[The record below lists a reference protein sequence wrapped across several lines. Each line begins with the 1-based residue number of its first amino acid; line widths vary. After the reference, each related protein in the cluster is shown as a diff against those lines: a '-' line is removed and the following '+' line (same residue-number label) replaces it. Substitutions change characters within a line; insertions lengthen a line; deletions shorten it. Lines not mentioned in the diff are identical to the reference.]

1 MKICERALNWVQ
13 VIDCEGTVR
22 LCSWL
27 YDGGV
32 VGQLTKNSFEELYHS
47 VEAKLIRQMHS
58 EGDYSNC
65 NPDACP
71 FVANNDHSNIV
82 EVVEVP
88 RLPTMLALAY
98 ENVCN
103 YHCVMCTIPDCMQS
117 HRPSELEAKYQRI
130 DRELEKILPH
140 IKTLSANGLG
150 EFFASPHTM
159 KLMQHWQPLAPVE
172 ECRAVIETNGSLFN
186 AQNWQKVSNLGR
198 FHLSVCITV
207 LSFEEE
213 TYQQLSGTRLPVANV
228 IDNLHFVR
236 SLREQGVINYLELAT
251 VYQGGNF
258 RQLPEFTRRCLEEFG
273 ADYVRLRPY
282 EPWVDPGIDE
292 WLRDVR
298 NADNPY
304 HAEFLEVMRD
314 PIFQHPKVHDW
325 GGGQESGLGKEAY
338 PKLRQQFCDM
348 EHMLAQDDLADRVK
362 RYLGSERV
370 TIYGM
375 NTSGRLLL
383 NLLDRELQIPY
394 VMDRG
399 QAGTSYRGKQIYWVD
414 AASQLERDL
423 PVIVTLRPQTTAAV
437 IKLLRQAGYSKQIVP
452 LAEILAL

>member
-1 MKICERALNWVQ
+1 MKICERALNCLQ
-13 VIDCEGTVR
+13 VTDCEGTVR
-22 LCSWL
+22 ICGWL

-32 VGQLTKNSFEELYHS
+32 IGQLTKNSFEELYQS
-47 VEAKLIRQMHS
+47 TEAQLIRQMHI

-65 NPDACP
+65 NPNTCP
-71 FVANNDHSNIV
+71 YRANNDHSNEV
-82 EVVEVP
+82 EINEIPRVP
-88 RLPTMLALAY
+88 TQLALAY

-103 YHCVMCTIPDCMQS
+103 YHCVTCTIPDCMQRNR
-117 HRPSELEAKYQRI
+117 HIDLEAKYNRI

-140 IKTLSANGLG
+140 IKSLSANGLG
-150 EFFASPHTM
+150 EFFASPHIM
-159 KLMQHWQPLAPVE
+159 NLMQHWQPLAPVE
-172 ECRAVIETNGSLFN
+172 ECSAVIETNGSLFN
-186 AQNWQKVSNLGR
+186 AKNWQKVNNLGR
-198 FHLSVCITV
+198 LHLTVIITV
-207 LSFEEE
+207 MSFEEE
-213 TYQQLSGTRLPVANV
+213 TYQQLSGTSLPVANI
-228 IDNLHFVR
+228 IDNLHFVK
-236 SLREQGVINYLELAT
+236 SLREQGIINYLELAT

-314 PIFQHPKVHDW
+314 PIFQHPRVHDW

-338 PKLRQQFCDM
+338 PKLRQQFYDM

-399 QAGTSYRGKQIYWVD
+399 QAGTTYRGKQIYWVD
-414 AASQLERDL
+414 AATQLERDL